1 MDNSWALDAPCLRS
15 GEGGAQRV
23 DAHHRAKAHTR
34 RTDEWTRV
42 SMRAPAL
49 SPLRSPRVRPAGASG
64 FARRRPGAPRWHRAG
79 ASLRGACAPLATR
92 GEGEITEHVWGK
104 QASRLPA
111 AWAHALGF
119 LGGRVTH
126 PSMCHSLSTPGHSP
140 GACARPPGRRKKACH
155 FTLFW
160 RRCRPWPRPSSQRLA
175 PSFFGLMAER

>member
-1 MDNSWALDAPCLRS
+1 MDNSLALDAPCLRS

-42 SMRAPAL
+42 SMRAPAW
-49 SPLRSPRVRPAGASG
+49 
-64 FARRRPGAPRWHRAG
+64 ARRASRARGTPTRVVHHIHGAV
-79 ASLRGACAPLATR
+79 RGACAPLATR
-92 GEGEITEHVWGK
+92 GEGETTEHVLGK

-119 LGGRVTH
+119 LVGRVTH

>member
-1 MDNSWALDAPCLRS
+1 MDACQHESTGLVATKKPSCPTGRSERFRASQAGRPALAPRGRVLAIAWAR
-15 GEGGAQRV
+15 
-23 DAHHRAKAHTR
+23 RASRARGTP
-34 RTDEWTRV
+34 TRV
-42 SMRAPAL
+42 
-49 SPLRSPRVRPAGASG
+49 VHHIHGAV
-64 FARRRPGAPRWHRAG
+64 
-79 ASLRGACAPLATR
+79 RGACAPLATR
-92 GEGEITEHVWGK
+92 GEGETTEHVWGK

-119 LGGRVTH
+119 LVGRVTH